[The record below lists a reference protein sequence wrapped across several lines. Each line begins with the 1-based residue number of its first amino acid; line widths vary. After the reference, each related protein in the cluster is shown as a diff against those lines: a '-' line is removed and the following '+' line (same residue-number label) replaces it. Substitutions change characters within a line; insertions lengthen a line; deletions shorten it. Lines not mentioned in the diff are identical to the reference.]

1 MSPCPADNKPCDF
14 RCDTD
19 DAEGCKLL
27 RHRAWIKAN
36 PQGCFDW
43 TPNAERC
50 PLHKGES

>member
-1 MSPCPADNKPCDF
+1 MSVHCPADNKLCDF

-27 RHRAWIKAN
+27 RHRAWIKVN

-50 PLHKGES
+50 PLHKE